1 MLEVFEVLLF
11 SETEIAFT
19 SFSVGPIENAAGFPD
34 QALKFWLQGYFS
46 MPKKTRMG
54 HHLKNFFWGPKMV
67 CFGRNFGL
75 RAQNSQNISGIRT
88 KLQK

>member
-1 MLEVFEVLLF
+1 MGSLPSRVTLLARDLQGA
-11 SETEIAFT
+11 SVSTAAF
-19 SFSVGPIENAAGFPD
+19 PE
-34 QALKFWLQGYFS
+34 QALKFWLQGYFF

-54 HHLKNFFWGPKMV
+54 HHLKKFFLGPKMV